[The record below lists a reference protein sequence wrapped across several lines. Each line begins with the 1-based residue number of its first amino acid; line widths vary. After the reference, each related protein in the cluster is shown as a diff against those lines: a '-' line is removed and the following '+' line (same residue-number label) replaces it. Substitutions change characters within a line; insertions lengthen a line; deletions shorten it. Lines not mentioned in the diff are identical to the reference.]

1 MEYGLRVYHISSV
14 RGLGWCRLNPCFNG
28 IWSARE
34 HEIELSAQRPYR
46 VLILVLMEY
55 GLRVSDDYYIGTGE
69 PVLILVLMEY
79 GLRASEGASYAPI
92 EGGLNP
98 CFNGIWS
105 ART

>member
-1 MEYGLRVYHISSV
+1 
-14 RGLGWCRLNPCFNG
+14 
-28 IWSARE
+28 
-34 HEIELSAQRPYR
+34 
-46 VLILVLMEY
+46 MEY